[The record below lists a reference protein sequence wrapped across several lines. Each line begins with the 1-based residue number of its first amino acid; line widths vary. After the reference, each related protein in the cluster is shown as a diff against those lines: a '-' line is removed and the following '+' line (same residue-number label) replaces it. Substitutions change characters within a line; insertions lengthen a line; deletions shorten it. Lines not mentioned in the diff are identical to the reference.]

1 MIGRVNG
8 GGNLN
13 PLQIVEQSILGGD
26 GKITYYVFKEM
37 KLVIAYFTIAG
48 KVSIASNH
56 WYNYAIPSEVGVPAE
71 ERSMPMV
78 GGAGGNVGGMLRVIK
93 SQSLVYFYSSNVG
106 SQPCGTIIF
115 PIQ

>member
-1 MIGRVNG
+1 MKT
-8 GGNLN
+8 
-13 PLQIVEQSILGGD
+13 VEQSILGGD

-37 KLVIAYFTIAG
+37 KLVIAYITIAG
-48 KVSIASNH
+48 KVTIASNH
-56 WYNYAIPSEVGVPAE
+56 WYYYAIPSEVGVPAD

-93 SQSLVYFYSSNVG
+93 SQSLIYFYSSNVG
-106 SQPCGTIIF
+106 SAPCGMLIF